1 MKTIKVKDLMVPLNK
16 YATIS
21 EEANLYEAILTL
33 EEAHRH
39 YDKRRYKYRAIL
51 VLDKNK
57 KIVGMLTDLEVLSGL
72 EPAYKEIGD
81 VRTMALSGIS
91 QDFLKSLAENYQL
104 WQKPL
109 GDICGK
115 AFKIKVKNIDY
126 TTTEG
131 NFIEEEAT
139 LDQAIHQ
146 LIVGYHQNVLV
157 TREGDN
163 RIVGILRLYDV
174 FKKVASIIKRCKI
187 DDSSTTLA

>member
-39 YDKRRYKYRAIL
+39 YDKKRYKYRAIL
-51 VLDKNK
+51 VHSKNK

-91 QDFLKSLAENYQL
+91 QDFLKSLADNYQL

-115 AFKIKVKNIDY
+115 AFKIKVKDIDY
-126 TTTEG
+126 TTTKG
-131 NFIEEEAT
+131 NFIKEDAT

>member
-1 MKTIKVKDLMVPLNK
+1 MKAIKVKDLMVPLDK
-16 YATIS
+16 YASIS
-21 EEANLYEAILTL
+21 QDASLYEAILTL
-33 EEAHRH
+33 EEKHRH
-39 YDKRRYKYRAIL
+39 YDKKRYKYRAIL
-51 VLDKNK
+51 VHDKNK
-57 KIVGMLTDLEVLSGL
+57 KVVGMLTDLEVLSGL

-81 VRTMALSGIS
+81 VRSMALSGMS

-115 AFKIKVKNIDY
+115 ALKIKVKDIDY

-131 NFIEEEAT
+131 NFIEEDAT

-157 TREGDN
+157 TQEGN
-163 RIVGILRLYDV
+163 NKIVGVLRLYDV
-174 FKKVASIIKRCKI
+174 FKKVASIIKRCKKE
-187 DDSSTTLA
+187 DFPPATS

>member
-1 MKTIKVKDLMVPLNK
+1 MKAIRVKDLMVSIDE

-21 EEANLYEAILTL
+21 EEASLYEAILTL
-33 EEAHRH
+33 EEAHRP
-39 YDKRRYKYRAIL
+39 YDKKRYKYRAIL
-51 VLDKNK
+51 VQNKNK

-81 VRTMALSGIS
+81 VRSMALSGMS
-91 QDFLKSLAENYQL
+91 QDFLKSLAENFQL

-115 AFKIKVKNIDY
+115 AFKIKVKDIDY
-126 TTTEG
+126 TTTKG
-131 NFIEEEAT
+131 NFIKEDAT

-157 TREGDN
+157 TRGKDKK
-163 RIVGILRLYDV
+163 IVGVLRLYDV

-187 DDSSTTLA
+187 EDFSTALA

>member
-1 MKTIKVKDLMVPLNK
+1 MKAVKVKDLVVPLDQ

-21 EEANLYEAILTL
+21 EEASLYDAILTL
-33 EEAHRH
+33 EESHRH
-39 YDKRRYKYRAIL
+39 YDKKRYKYRAIL
-51 VLDKNK
+51 VHDKNK

-81 VRTMALSGIS
+81 VRSMALSGMS
-91 QDFLKSLAENYQL
+91 QDFLKSLADNYQL

-115 AFKIKVKNIDY
+115 AFKIKVKDIDY

-131 NFIEEEAT
+131 NYIEEDAT

-157 TREGDN
+157 TRGESDA
-163 RIVGILRLYDV
+163 IVGVLRLYDV
-174 FKKVASIIKRCKI
+174 FKKVASIIKKCKTE
-187 DDSSTTLA
+187 DF

>member
-1 MKTIKVKDLMVPLNK
+1 MKTIKVKDLMVPLDK

>member
-1 MKTIKVKDLMVPLNK
+1 MKAIKVKDLMVPLDK
-16 YATIS
+16 YASIS
-21 EEANLYEAILTL
+21 EEASLYEAILTL
-33 EEAHRH
+33 EEKHRH
-39 YDKRRYKYRAIL
+39 YDKKRYKYRAIL
-51 VLDKNK
+51 VHDKNK
-57 KIVGMLTDLEVLSGL
+57 KVVGMLTDLEVLSGL

-81 VRTMALSGIS
+81 VRSMARSGMS

-115 AFKIKVKNIDY
+115 ALKIKVKDIDY

-131 NFIEEEAT
+131 NFIEEDAT

-157 TREGDN
+157 TQEGDKE
-163 RIVGILRLYDV
+163 IVGVLRLYDV
-174 FKKVASIIKRCKI
+174 FKRVAGIIKRCKKE
-187 DDSSTTLA
+187 DFSTPIS

>member
-1 MKTIKVKDLMVPLNK
+1 MKAIKVKDLMVQLDK

-21 EEANLYEAILTL
+21 EEASLYDAILTL
-33 EEAHRH
+33 EESNRH
-39 YDKRRYKYRAIL
+39 YDKKRYKYRVIL
-51 VLDKNK
+51 VHDKNK
-57 KIVGMLTDLEVLSGL
+57 KIIGMLTDLEVLSGL

-81 VRTMALSGIS
+81 VRSMALSGMS

-115 AFKIKVKNIDY
+115 AFKIKVKDIDY

-131 NFIEEEAT
+131 NFIDEDAT

-157 TREGDN
+157 TRGEGDAV
-163 RIVGILRLYDV
+163 VGVLRLYDV
-174 FKKVASIIKRCKI
+174 FKKVASIIKKCK
-187 DDSSTTLA
+187 TENF

>member
-1 MKTIKVKDLMVPLNK
+1 MKAIRVKDLMVSLDE

-21 EEANLYEAILTL
+21 EEASLYEAILTL
-33 EEAHRH
+33 EEAHRS
-39 YDKRRYKYRAIL
+39 YDKKRYKYRAIL
-51 VLDKNK
+51 VQNKNE

-81 VRTMALSGIS
+81 VRSMALSGMS

-115 AFKIKVKNIDY
+115 AFKIKVKDIDY
-126 TTTEG
+126 TTTKG
-131 NFIEEEAT
+131 NFIKEDAT

-157 TREGDN
+157 TRGKDKK
-163 RIVGILRLYDV
+163 IVGVLRLYDV
-174 FKKVASIIKRCKI
+174 FKKVASIIKRCERK
-187 DDSSTTLA
+187 DFSTAMP